1 VWHVSLELHYLPT
14 IKKRKDIK
22 ECEGKKSHFS
32 FSFLS
37 LHEMSIVSSQMSK
50 WHCFKKQNL
59 SWFFYFWIN
68 TIYFVFFG
76 WDFKSQLLCSIICMN
91 QSIMFQ
97 TAIIYLYFMSIWLH
111 FFVEK
116 HKIFNNPP
124 KFLNL
129 NLDCAFENVI
139 KPKPFRI
146 FNVAGLKIMLSDYTW
161 GIFSWQTFPGL
172 FLLLKDLNDSKT
184 GGLFRAIKVK
194 ES

>member
-1 VWHVSLELHYLPT
+1 M
-14 IKKRKDIK
+14 K
-22 ECEGKKSHFS
+22 GKKSHF
-32 FSFLS
+32 FFFLS
-37 LHEMSIVSSQMSK
+37 FAARNVN
-50 WHCFKKQNL
+50 CFFSNVKVALFQKTKFVL
-59 SWFFYFWIN
+59 FYFWIN